1 LDSGDLG
8 ALAREVRAVL
18 DAAGLHDAK
27 IMATSDLNEDKIA
40 ELIQAGAPIDS
51 FGVGTELAT
60 SADAPSVS
68 AVYKLVQLDSRYV
81 AKYSPDKRT
90 YPASKQVFR
99 YPKYDIVG
107 YSAECAPEDGSATA
121 LLQPVIV
128 GGRLAEPLPSAAEIQ
143 QYCRQA
149 LSEIVPG
156 RHSVDHSRA
165 LTDLAERHKRDSHR

>member
-1 LDSGDLG
+1 
-8 ALAREVRAVL
+8 
-18 DAAGLHDAK
+18 
-27 IMATSDLNEDKIA
+27 MATSDLNEQKIA
-40 ELIQAGAPIDS
+40 ELVKAGAPIDA

-68 AVYKLVQLDSRYV
+68 AVYKMVQLDARYV

-107 YSAECAPEDGSATA
+107 YSAECAPADGSAAA

-128 GGRLAEPLPSAAEIQ
+128 GGKLTEPLPTTADIQ
-143 QYCRQA
+143 KHCREA
-149 LSEIVPG
+149 MTHITPG
-156 RHSVDHSRA
+156 HSVDHSRA
-165 LTDLAERHKRDSHR
+165 LTDLAERHKRDSRR